1 MRLLRILI
9 PLAIL
14 LAGCSGPP
22 KHPTWRNATG
32 AEQFERLMWQS
43 MHDKNWA
50 EVESHLAPAF
60 VGVNAQGKALDRD
73 GWIEH
78 CKSNLPADYSLGE
91 VQVQPA
97 GGDMIVSYV
106 VRFSKQS
113 AGHVTGLRVVSV
125 WQSLKRGWVL
135 ISQSHTPVS

>member
-9 PLAIL
+9 PLVVL
-14 LAGCSGPP
+14 LAGCSGKP
-22 KHPTWRNATG
+22 KHPSWSNATG

-43 MHDKNWA
+43 LHDGNWP
-50 EVESHLAPAF
+50 EVERHLAPAF
-60 VGVNAQGKALDRD
+60 VGASAQGKALDRA
-73 GWIEH
+73 GWIEYW
-78 CKSNLPADYSLGE
+78 KSSPPADYSLGE

-106 VRFSKQS
+106 VQFSNQS
-113 AGHVTGLRVVSV
+113 AGHTPALRVVSV
-125 WQSLKRGWVL
+125 WQSLKKGWVL